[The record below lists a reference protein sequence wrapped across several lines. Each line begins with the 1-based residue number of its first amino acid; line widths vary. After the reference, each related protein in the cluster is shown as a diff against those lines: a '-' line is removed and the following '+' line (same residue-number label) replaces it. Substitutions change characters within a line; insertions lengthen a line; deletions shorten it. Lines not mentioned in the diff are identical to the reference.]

1 MTTIQTGSE
10 VTVPEALTEEHHEA
24 IRASWELPAYE
35 REAPPTARSTKPLVV
50 GILAGA
56 VSLAVGFGA
65 GYWAHSQMVET
76 AAPIVISRVA
86 GPVDANGAPLGRRVP
101 PFETQSPNELPVRVA
116 TDTNGMT
123 LGRRLAPLETSLP
136 IGITMPSLVDAN
148 GAPLGR
154 RVPPFETQSPNEL
167 PVRVATDT
175 NGMTLGRRVPPF
187 DDLAMTEAQVAEA
200 DTVAFGRQGG
210 RP

>member
-10 VTVPEALTEEHHEA
+10 VTVPEVLTEEHHEA
-24 IRASWELPAYE
+24 IRASWELPAYG

-65 GYWAHSQMVET
+65 GYWAHSQTVE
-76 AAPIVISRVA
+76 APAPYGISRVAGPVDANGLNFGRRLAPLETSLPIGITMA

-116 TDTNGMT
+116 TD
-123 LGRRLAPLETSLP
+123 A
-136 IGITMPSLVDAN
+136 
-148 GAPLGR
+148 
-154 RVPPFETQSPNEL
+154 
-167 PVRVATDT
+167 
-175 NGMTLGRRVPPF
+175 NGMTLGRRVAPF
-187 DDLAMTEAQVAEA
+187 D
-200 DTVAFGRQGG
+200 
-210 RP
+210 

>member
-10 VTVPEALTEEHHEA
+10 VTAPEVLTEEHQEA
-24 IRASWELPAYE
+24 IRASWELPAYD
-35 REAPPTARSTKPLVV
+35 RKAPPTARSTKPLVV

-65 GYWAHSQMVET
+65 GYWAHSQTVEA
-76 AAPIVISRVA
+76 AAPQVISRVA
-86 GPVDANGAPLGRRVP
+86 GPVDAKHPLGRRSP
-101 PFETQSPNELPVRVA
+101 GSTQTQQSPP
-116 TDTNGMT
+116 TNGMT
-123 LGRRLAPLETSLP
+123 LGRRLAPLETTLP
-136 IGITMPSLVDAN
+136 IGIRLAGPVDAD

-154 RVPPFETQSPNEL
+154 RVPRFETQNPNEL
-167 PVRVATDT
+167 PGRVAGDT

-187 DDLAMTEAQVAEA
+187 DGMAPTEAPVTEA
-200 DTVAFGRQGG
+200 GTVAFGGHGG

>member
-1 MTTIQTGSE
+1 MTTIQTGPGI
-10 VTVPEALTEEHHEA
+10 TVPEVLTEDHEA
-24 IRASWELPAYE
+24 IRASWELPAYQRQE
-35 REAPPTARSTKPLVV
+35 PPTARSTKPLVV
-50 GILAGA
+50 GILAGV

-86 GPVDANGAPLGRRVP
+86 GPVDANGMNLGRRV
-101 PFETQSPNELPVRVA
+101 
-116 TDTNGMT
+116 
-123 LGRRLAPLETSLP
+123 APLEASLPTGLP
-136 IGITMPSLVDAN
+136 IGTALRGPVDAN

-154 RVPPFETQSPNEL
+154 RVPPFAAQSPNDMRA
-167 PVRVATDT
+167 PVAADA

-187 DDLAMTEAQVAEA
+187 DELTMTQERVTEA
-200 DTVAFGRQGG
+200 DTVAFGRHGA

>member
-1 MTTIQTGSE
+1 LEVRKMTTIQTGSE
-10 VTVPEALTEEHHEA
+10 VTVPEVLTEEHHEA
-24 IRASWELPAYE
+24 IAASWELPAYD

-86 GPVDANGAPLGRRVP
+86 GPVDANG
-101 PFETQSPNELPVRVA
+101 
-116 TDTNGMT
+116 MT
-123 LGRRLAPLETSLP
+123 LGRRLAPLETALP
-136 IGITMPSLVDAN
+136 TGITLAGPVDAN

-154 RVPPFETQSPNEL
+154 RVPPFETQSPNEV
-167 PVRVATDT
+167 PAPVATDA
-175 NGMTLGRRVPPF
+175 NGMTLGRRLPPI
-187 DDLAMTEAQVAEA
+187 DDLATTGAQVVEA
-200 DTVAFGRQGG
+200 DTGAVGRQGG